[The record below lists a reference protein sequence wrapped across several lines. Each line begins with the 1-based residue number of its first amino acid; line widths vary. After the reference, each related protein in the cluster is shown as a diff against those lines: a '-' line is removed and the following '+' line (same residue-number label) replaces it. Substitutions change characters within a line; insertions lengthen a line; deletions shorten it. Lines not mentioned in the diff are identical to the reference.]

1 MRVVIACLAL
11 VGSQLVLAQP
21 ALYKDQ
27 VLTIP
32 QGAMMDSTG
41 TTYFESIQL
50 QANDEGNFV
59 LIAADPRGLAT
70 VESLEV
76 MVMES
81 LPLQVSVAVA
91 GYTPTPCNELL
102 TPAVFYED
110 NSFTVALAYSELGPA
125 ESCIA
130 VIEPF
135 ETTVPLQVEGLTAGT
150 YQVSVNGQQTEF
162 TLQVDN

>member
-1 MRVVIACLAL
+1 MRKVIACMVL
-11 VGSQLVLAQP
+11 VGSQLVSAQP
-21 ALYKDQ
+21 ALYRGQ

-32 QGAMMDSTG
+32 QGAVVDSTG

-50 QANDEGNFV
+50 QENDAGNFV
-59 LIAADPRGLAT
+59 LVAAEQRSLAT

-76 MVMES
+76 QVMES
-81 LPLQVSVAVA
+81 LPLQISVSVT

-102 TPAVFYED
+102 TPAVFYKD
-110 NSFTVALAYSELGPA
+110 NSFTVALAHSELGPA

-135 ETTVPLQVEGLTAGT
+135 TTTVPLQVAGLKAGS
-150 YQVSVNGQQTEF
+150 YQVSVNGVKTEF

>member
-32 QGAMMDSTG
+32 QGAVMDGTG

-50 QANDEGNFV
+50 QENDQGNFV
-59 LIAADPRGLAT
+59 LVAAEERSLAT
-70 VESLEV
+70 VESLDV
-76 MVMES
+76 QVMES
-81 LPLQVSVAVA
+81 LPLQVSVSVA
-91 GYTPTPCNELL
+91 GYTPTPCNKLL
-102 TPAVFYED
+102 TPAVLYKD
-110 NSFTVALAYSELGPA
+110 NSFTVALAYSSLGPA

-135 ETTVPLQVEGLTAGT
+135 ETSVALDVEGLLAGT
-150 YQVSVNGQQTEF
+150 YTVTVNGQQTEF